1 VWADAWPA
9 PGQHP
14 AMPWV
19 LSVAED
25 GYVNV
30 WNLENIGSQV
40 MRGVKGML
48 LRGLVAA
55 CYSVV

>member
-1 VWADAWPA
+1 
-9 PGQHP
+9 
-14 AMPWV
+14 MPWV